1 MNSIGTLAR
10 NTFTYLQSKVI
21 LASAVVAVC
30 LFSFQDVVGQ
40 VLPADS
46 WTVQATQRDFSRG
59 NYTLRNDAYG
69 KPLYVTGQGDTIQNY
84 NKDIYENLSYTLNT
98 DKGAPAAYDIEQIDA
113 GYDDRY
119 IYFKMTLVGFFN
131 KGYYYFELNP
141 NRELEGQDK
150 ADHYIRYD
158 HNADISLSQT
168 AWSQKNASFIS
179 TIQIFR
185 DDDND
190 LGGDNPYLSDFGVAT
205 VKADARKVLAEVMN
219 KLKEDPAYKVSL
231 NGHTDESGPDLYN
244 DKLAALRASK
254 TGEYLKKIG
263 VPDAVIFFNSFG
275 KKVPVIQGA
284 NRRTARFNRRVE
296 ISISK

>member
-1 MNSIGTLAR
+1 MMIM
-10 NTFTYLQSKVI
+10 I
-21 LASAVVAVC
+21 
-30 LFSFQDVVGQ
+30 
-40 VLPADS
+40 
-46 WTVQATQRDFSRG
+46 W
-59 NYTLRNDAYG
+59 
-69 KPLYVTGQGDTIQNY
+69 
-84 NKDIYENLSYTLNT
+84 
-98 DKGAPAAYDIEQIDA
+98 
-113 GYDDRY
+113 
-119 IYFKMTLVGFFN
+119 
-131 KGYYYFELNP
+131 
-141 NRELEGQDK
+141 
-150 ADHYIRYD
+150 
-158 HNADISLSQT
+158 
-168 AWSQKNASFIS
+168 
-179 TIQIFR
+179 
-185 DDDND
+185 
-190 LGGDNPYLSDFGVAT
+190 GGDNPYLSDFGVAT